1 MNKKNRKT
9 LSTQY
14 LLRINNIFEKNK
26 WIIECSEDK
35 NMSQFNRFCQRVLD
49 IGENKKRDLFLEL
62 SERYLWLTQEH
73 YLECLI
79 AVLKKLVNDIDK
91 DVKIFVMPL
100 IAPEDVGKA
109 KSSMFLT
116 YLFNDVKIR
125 YDSVLGKYKYE
136 MVYDVAG
143 VCRKMKQEKSLLVLV
158 DDFIGTGN
166 TAEKCLNSMDLP
178 EEIYARTKVLALVA
192 QEEGIE
198 YIEKLGIEVFA
209 GMARKKG
216 ISDYYDD
223 EEAKKRIEM
232 MDEIEEKMSVKK
244 DYRLGYGKSE
254 ALVTMCRTP
263 NNTFPVFWEEKG
275 NMKLA
280 PFPRG

>member
-14 LLRINNIFEKNK
+14 LLRINDLFEKKK

-79 AVLKKLVNDIDK
+79 AVLKKLVNNIDN

-125 YDSVLGKYKYE
+125 YDSILGKYKYE
-136 MVYDVAG
+136 MIYDVAG
-143 VCRKMKQEKSLLVLV
+143 VCRKMKEEKSLLVLV

-166 TAEKCLNSMDLP
+166 TAEKCLDSMDLP
-178 EEIYARTKVLALVA
+178 EEIYTRTKVLALVA

-198 YIEKLGIEVFA
+198 YIAKLGIEVFA
-209 GMARKKG
+209 GITRKKG
-216 ISDYYDD
+216 ISDYYDE
-223 EEAKKRIEM
+223 EEAKKRIVM
-232 MDEIEEKMSVKK
+232 MEEIEEKMSVKK
-244 DYRLGYGKSE
+244 DCRLGYGKSE